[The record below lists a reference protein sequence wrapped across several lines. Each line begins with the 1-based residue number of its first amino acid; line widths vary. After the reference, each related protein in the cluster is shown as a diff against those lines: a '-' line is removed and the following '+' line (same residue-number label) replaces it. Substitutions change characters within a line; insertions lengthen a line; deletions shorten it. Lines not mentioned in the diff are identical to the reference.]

1 MRYPYNTI
9 FSRGLLNS
17 FEAALHL
24 AYLCLDVPALL
35 GVISVHDS
43 QKDARNIEQD
53 FALGHR
59 NINFLREAD
68 SGGQLDTSAPKD
80 EVDIMGKTSIEAEC
94 DTKRVALDPR
104 VPEKTMLIAQ
114 DLLLEEEAELLSFLD
129 KNNDVFTWTTFNLTE
144 VSKSIIEHK
153 LWVNPFTK
161 PRRQSFIRCQTKR
174 L

>member
-24 AYLCLDVPALL
+24 AYLCLEVPALL

-80 EVDIMGKTSIEAEC
+80 EVDIMGKHQLRLNVTRRES
-94 DTKRVALDPR
+94 P
-104 VPEKTMLIAQ
+104 
-114 DLLLEEEAELLSFLD
+114 
-129 KNNDVFTWTTFNLTE
+129 WT
-144 VSKSIIEHK
+144 
-153 LWVNPFTK
+153 
-161 PRRQSFIRCQTKR
+161 RGCQRKQC
-174 L
+174 